1 VNQRIQLMGLAK
13 GFATGLA
20 WALALGIP
28 LAMPADAGAAD
39 LPKAVQTAMT
49 NLGLDSALLNG
60 LDAELNVPPAW
71 IEGAKQEKTV
81 IVSGTWEPRE
91 FREMT
96 APFRERYPFINLTYE
111 RGGTTARGMQVLV
124 ALKEGRVLVDVMTGI
139 ADAIFY
145 YTEAKALADL
155 RDLPGYNNIA
165 PDYVAADG
173 TWISHKLSFRCMAYN
188 TDLVKKAD
196 LPRTWDDLVSAPTQ
210 WGNGNLALTNN
221 PSSWLLGL
229 WGQFGEAWGRN
240 FTSALFEK
248 LKPQRRKEGLTAL
261 TGLAV
266 AGDFHAS
273 LPSPEWVAKRYV
285 TKGAPLGYHCP
296 DPVPITLSQIAMLEK
311 SPHANAARLF
321 INWMVSREGQIVQ
334 YAVTYAVPVHKALQL
349 SQFVPFADTI
359 AGKGRS
365 VRDDALLLS
374 DLNKKMGEQWDEYWN
389 SASTNK

>member
-1 VNQRIQLMGLAK
+1 MQVI
-13 GFATGLA
+13 GLA
-20 WALALGIP
+20 WTLALGI
-28 LAMPADAGAAD
+28 AFGTDAAE
-39 LPKAVQTAMT
+39 LPKATQAAMT
-49 NLGLDSALLNG
+49 NLKLDSALLDG

-71 IEGAKQEKTV
+71 VEAAKQEKTV
-81 IVSGTWEPRE
+81 TVSGTWEPRE

-96 APFRERYPFINLTYE
+96 APFRERYPFINLNYE
-111 RGGTTARGMQVLV
+111 RGGTSARGMQVLV
-124 ALKEGRVLVDVMTGI
+124 ALKEGRVLVDVMTAI

-145 YTEAKALADL
+145 YTDAKALADL
-155 RDLPGYNNIA
+155 RDLPGFNNIA

-173 TWISHKLSFRCMAYN
+173 TWLSHKLSFRCMAYN

-196 LPRTWDDLVSAPTQ
+196 LPRTWDDLVKATDK

-221 PSSWLLGL
+221 PSAWLLGL

-261 TGLAV
+261 TALAV

-321 INWMVSREGQIVQ
+321 INWMVSREGQVLQ
-334 YAVTYAVPVHKALQL
+334 YAVTYAVPVHKDLQL
-349 SQFVPFADTI
+349 PQFVPFADTI
-359 AGKGRS
+359 AGKKRS
-365 VRDDALLLS
+365 IRDDALLMS

-389 SASTNK
+389 AASAPK